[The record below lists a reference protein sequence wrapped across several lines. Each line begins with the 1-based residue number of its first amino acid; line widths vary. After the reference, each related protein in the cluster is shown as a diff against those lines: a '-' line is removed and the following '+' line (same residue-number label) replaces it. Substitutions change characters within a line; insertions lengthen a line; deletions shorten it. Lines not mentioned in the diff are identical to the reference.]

1 MIPCST
7 ANLICA
13 LVGLDPRKR
22 LIGLCSGALKALPRS
37 LANFMRAR
45 VIGARRYDH
54 TSCWSG
60 VNTNVITFSKT
71 HTAASWENTGTTRSS
86 PPGGYSDKN
95 TYHCVGL
102 TASFDGKVTVTGVC
116 ETKDADRDKRLGHYL
131 FVDGKETFYTVVAG
145 TGKYEG
151 MSLTSTVEQLGPFPA
166 IKNGTFQGWNHPTGA
181 YKLK

>member
-37 LANFMRAR
+37 LADFMRAR

-54 TSCWSG
+54 TPCWSG

-116 ETKDADRDKRLGHYL
+116 ETKDADGDKRLGCLSMERRL
-131 FVDGKETFYTVVAG
+131 FIP
-145 TGKYEG
+145 
-151 MSLTSTVEQLGPFPA
+151 SLQELENTTAWSRHARSNNWGHLRPSRKGRFRAAIIRPARTS
-166 IKNGTFQGWNHPTGA
+166 
-181 YKLK
+181 